1 MHQDGAR
8 TMARYNAW
16 MNRKL
21 ISKAQDMGLER
32 IEQDQKAFFGSIAAT
47 FQHIMIGDLVWLRR
61 YAEAPFFQRLTSVL
75 LNFPEPKSLHERIF
89 SSWHAYTEARTRLD
103 DILINFA
110 DSLTAEEL
118 ATELEFRTMKG
129 DVYRTPLWQLL
140 THLFNHQTH
149 HRGQITTLM
158 MQQGFDPGV
167 TDLVAMLR
175 EAPLPSRSEAL

>member
-1 MHQDGAR
+1 MQQDGAR

-21 ISKAQDMGLER
+21 ISKAQEMGLDR
-32 IEQDQKAFFGSIAAT
+32 IEQDQKAFFGSIAMT
-47 FQHIMIGDLVWLRR
+47 FQHIMVGDLVWLSR
-61 YAEAPFFQRLTSVL
+61 YAAAPLFQRLTVPLS
-75 LNFPEPKSLHERIF
+75 NFPTPKSLNEKIYSTWKGF
-89 SSWHAYTEARTRLD
+89 AEARTRLD
-103 DILINFA
+103 DILVAFA
-110 DSLTAEEL
+110 DGLTSEEL
-118 ATELEFRTMKG
+118 ALELEFHTMKG
-129 DVYRTPLWQLL
+129 DVYRTPMWQLL

-175 EAPLPSRSEAL
+175 ESPLPVRT